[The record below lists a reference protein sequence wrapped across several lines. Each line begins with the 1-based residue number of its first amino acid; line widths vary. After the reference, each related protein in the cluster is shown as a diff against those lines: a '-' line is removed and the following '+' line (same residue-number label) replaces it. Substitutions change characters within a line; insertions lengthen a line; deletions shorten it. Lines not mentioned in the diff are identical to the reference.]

1 MISERMCVACR
12 KIQSKENLIRIVR
25 VKGLNPEIDLELK
38 AQGRG
43 AYICKDRDCL
53 VSAIKRKSFER
64 ALGGNIDKSLFDR
77 IEEIING

>member
-25 VKGLNPEIDLELK
+25 IKGLNPEIDLSFK

-43 AYICKDRDCL
+43 AYICKDIECL
-53 VSAIKRKSFER
+53 SNAIKRKSFER
-64 ALGGNIDKSLFDR
+64 ALGGSVDKSLFER

>member
-12 KIQSKENLIRIVR
+12 KFQNKENLIRVVR
-25 VKGLNPEIDLELK
+25 IKGLNPEIDLTLK

-43 AYICKDRDCL
+43 AYICKDGECL
-53 VSAIKRKSFER
+53 AAAIKRKSFER
-64 ALGGNIDKSLFDR
+64 ALGGNIDKSLFER

>member
-12 KIQSKENLIRIVR
+12 KIQNKENLIRVVR
-25 VKGLNPEIDLELK
+25 IKGLNPEIDMSFK

-43 AYICKDRDCL
+43 AYICKDKDCL
-53 VSAIKRKSFER
+53 AAAIKRKSIER
-64 ALGGNIDKSLFDR
+64 ALGGSVDKSLFER